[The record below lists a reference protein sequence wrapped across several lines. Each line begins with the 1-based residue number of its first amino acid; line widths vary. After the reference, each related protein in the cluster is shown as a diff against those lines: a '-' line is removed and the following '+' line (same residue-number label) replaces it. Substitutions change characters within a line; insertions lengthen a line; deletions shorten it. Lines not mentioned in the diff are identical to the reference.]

1 MKPVAGAL
9 EGLISTAHLHL
20 ALGVASPFLV
30 SFTLITNIFYAEIL
44 YTGYSETT
52 YRASTELDLFPSA
65 NRRDDSQGRHTTEYG
80 TVRDCRDWVR
90 ENFGCIL
97 DMLF

>member
-30 SFTLITNIFYAEIL
+30 SFTSITNVFYAEIL
-44 YTGYSETT
+44 YAGYSETT
-52 YRASTELDLFPSA
+52 HGASTELDFFPSA
-65 NRRDDSQGRHTTEYG
+65 NRREDSQGRHTTEYG
-80 TVRDCRDWVR
+80 TVRNRCNRVR
-90 ENFGCIL
+90 ESFGCVLDIL
-97 DMLF
+97 F